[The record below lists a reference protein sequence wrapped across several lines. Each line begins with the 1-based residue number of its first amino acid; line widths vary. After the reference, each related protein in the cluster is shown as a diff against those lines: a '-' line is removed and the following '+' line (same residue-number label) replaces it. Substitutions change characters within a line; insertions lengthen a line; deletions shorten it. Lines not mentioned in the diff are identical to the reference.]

1 MHPFVS
7 FPFNHAH
14 SFTAQ
19 FLKLVIKNNA
29 DLNWRLKFHLQVLM
43 VWWMKQL
50 QSQSKITP
58 SPRQLSPLKT
68 RACVYTERRQ
78 CLVAAQAAPALSFPD
93 SQTHRQGFPPA
104 MRAKPSQPSDQG
116 PAICD

>member
-58 SPRQLSPLKT
+58 PQ
-68 RACVYTERRQ
+68 
-78 CLVAAQAAPALSFPD
+78 D
-93 SQTHRQGFPPA
+93 SLRP
-104 MRAKPSQPSDQG
+104 
-116 PAICD
+116 